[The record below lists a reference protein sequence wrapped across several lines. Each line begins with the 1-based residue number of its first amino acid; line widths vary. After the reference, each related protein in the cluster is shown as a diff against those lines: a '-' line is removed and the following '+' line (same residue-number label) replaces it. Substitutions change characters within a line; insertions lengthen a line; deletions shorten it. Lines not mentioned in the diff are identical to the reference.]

1 MSGRLAPAWFSWV
14 EGRLSHQQNILQ
26 NLEESLASYKRSQKR
41 MLFGIVVLVIVNGV
55 LLFFK

>member
-26 NLEESLASYKRSQKR
+26 NLEESLASYKQTQKR
-41 MLFGIVVLVIVNGV
+41 MLYVIITMVILNGFL
-55 LLFFK
+55 LLFN

>member
-26 NLEESLASYKRSQKR
+26 NLEESLASYKQTQKR
-41 MLFGIVVLVIVNGV
+41 MLYAIITMVILNGFL
-55 LLFFK
+55 LLFN